1 MLTAIKYNL
10 AHLTDFHGR
19 DARPTF
25 WYYVLFLVL
34 VQIALSLLISVPL
47 TGAMVGDA
55 VVGTQQGVPEA
66 EMQARIM
73 GRMAGMMRASM
84 WLSVALTLLTTLLLV
99 ASFTRRLHDSNKP
112 GWIAGLTALLQLAA
126 LGLTIASLDDMIAM
140 TSAAQAGDLS
150 AIQGMQGKL
159 MLQSLIGWT
168 ATIVLIVFGVWP
180 STPGENRY
188 GPQPVSY

>member
-34 VQIALSLLISVPL
+34 VQIALSFVVSVPL

-55 VVGTQQGVPEA
+55 VTAARDGVAEA
-66 EMQARIM
+66 EVQARM
-73 GRMAGMMRASM
+73 MERVSGMMRASM
-84 WLSVALTLLTTLLLV
+84 WLSAVLTVLTTALLI
-99 ASFTRRLHDSNKP
+99 ASFTRRLHDSGKP
-112 GWIAGLTALLQLAA
+112 GWIAGATALLQLGSLA
-126 LGLTIASLDDMIAM
+126 LTIASLDEMIAV
-140 TSAAQAGDLS
+140 TASAQSGDLS
-150 AIQGMQGKL
+150 ALQGLQGKL
-159 MLQSLIGWT
+159 MLQSLLGWA
-168 ATIVLIVFGVWP
+168 ATLALVVFGVWP

-188 GPQPVSY
+188 GSQPVSY

>member
-19 DARPTF
+19 DARSTF
-25 WYYVLFLVL
+25 WYYVLFIVL

-55 VVGTQQGVPEA
+55 VVGAQQGVPEA

-73 GRMAGMMRASM
+73 GRMAGMIRASM

-99 ASFTRRLHDSNKP
+99 ASFTRRLHDSGKP

-140 TSAAQAGDLS
+140 TAAAQSGDLG
-150 AIQGMQGKL
+150 ALQGMQGKL
-159 MLQSLIGWT
+159 MLQSLLGWA

-188 GPQPVSY
+188 GAQPVSY